1 MDEKRNQTA
10 KNKSEDMEV
19 REENR
24 KLRYLRFL
32 VDFSILSIQ
41 QDDLLREEA
50 IKIIEDVKRS
60 ACSLFS
66 GKEETF
72 EIDLPAQ
79 VYEGDTRK
87 IWAMKSKVKRRKV
100 KGTRYKDKS
109 RRLEA

>member
-72 EIDLPAQ
+72 ELIYQPRFMRVIREIFGQ
-79 VYEGDTRK
+79 
-87 IWAMKSKVKRRKV
+87 
-100 KGTRYKDKS
+100 
-109 RRLEA
+109 